1 MLCYVMLWYVMVC
14 YGMLCYVMLWYVMV
28 CYGMLWY
35 VMVCM
40 YLFKYLFIYLFI
52 TFGISCRMAN
62 TNVCNVLEL
71 SWIILSIFACSWAH
85 LLGRQCKL
93 ISVDVTFL
101 VIKPHWVWPLY
112 HGNGKNTWPEHRCQ
126 LSRASIP
133 MLVRNLERCNVAEFR
148 AAELSEHTILPKRSK
163 WQTQF
168 QHLEHFDP
176 YQQVIKLDKARS
188 NSFVMNYFNGRDNW
202 YL

>member
-1 MLCYVMLWYVMVC
+1 MQMQCNIMLCHAMLCYVMLWYVMVC

-112 HGNGKNTWPEHRCQ
+112 HGNGKKHGQNTVVNCRGRQSQCWYGTW
-126 LSRASIP
+126 
-133 MLVRNLERCNVAEFR
+133 NG
-148 AAELSEHTILPKRSK
+148 
-163 WQTQF
+163 
-168 QHLEHFDP
+168 
-176 YQQVIKLDKARS
+176 
-188 NSFVMNYFNGRDNW
+188 VM
-202 YL
+202 